1 MQENLIA
8 DPASPVTCAPATAGA
23 IDCDFHLAIS
33 GNQPLMPYLE
43 PYWREMF
50 QVRGIDRMNM
60 DLSSYPPNSPLCG
73 RPDWRPKTGIP
84 GSDFERARQQGL
96 DAFGTRFAI
105 CNCLHGAQ
113 MLFSED
119 LAAVMCRA
127 VNDYIAKEWLDRE
140 PRLRASIVVP
150 AQNPEM
156 AAEEIERLAG
166 DRRFVQVLMLVMG
179 EKTLGHRYHWPIYR
193 AAEKHDLP
201 IGIHAGSMFRQALS
215 PAGWSSY
222 YLEDYVLQAQAF
234 ESQLLSLIVEG
245 VFAKFPALKVVM
257 IESGISWLPNFL
269 WRANKTWRGVRIEV
283 PWVKQ
288 PPAEIVR
295 NSVRFTL
302 QPFDEPPDSSL
313 VEKVIDQIGSDEL
326 LLFSTDYP
334 HWHYDGYDD
343 VLPQGLPPG
352 LAQKIMVDNPLKT
365 YTRLGEGRAGEVA

>member
-1 MQENLIA
+1 MQEHPIV
-8 DPASPVTCAPATAGA
+8 DQASPAASVRSTAGA
-23 IDCDFHLAIS
+23 IDCDFHLAIP
-33 GNQPLMPYLE
+33 GNQALVPYLE

-50 QVRGIDRMNM
+50 VVRGIDRTNM

-73 RPDWRPKTGIP
+73 RPDWRPKTGVP

-96 DAFGTRFAI
+96 DGFGTRFAI

-113 MLFSED
+113 TLFSED
-119 LAAVMCRA
+119 FAAAMCRA

-150 AQNPEM
+150 TQNPEM

-166 DRRFVQVLMLVMG
+166 DRRFVQVLMLLMG
-179 EKTLGHRYHWPIYR
+179 DKTLGHRYYWPIYR
-193 AAEKHDLP
+193 AAEKYGLP

-215 PAGWSSY
+215 PVGWSSY

-234 ESQLLSLIVEG
+234 ESQLLSMVVEG
-245 VFAKFPALKVVM
+245 VFAKFPALKIVM

-343 VLPQGLPPG
+343 VLPKGLPPG
-352 LAQKIMVDNPLKT
+352 LAEKIMIDNPLKT
-365 YTRLGEGRAGEVA
+365 YIRLGETRLGEAA